1 MQKWPSF
8 SLRSAL
14 AKKDSQ
20 AATKKY
26 PASEKDGD
34 EMNCNHEGEYSWLEH
49 DARGIPLAKVCA
61 KCKEAKLA
69 VYRPEVLTDPQYDTF
84 GEQIEEDI

>member
-1 MQKWPSF
+1 M
-8 SLRSAL
+8 
-14 AKKDSQ
+14 AKKDTR
-20 AATKKY
+20 AATNIS
-26 PASEKDGD
+26 PASEKDG
-34 EMNCNHEGEYSWLEH
+34 EAMNCNHEGEYSWFEH

-84 GEQIEEDI
+84 GEQIEEDT